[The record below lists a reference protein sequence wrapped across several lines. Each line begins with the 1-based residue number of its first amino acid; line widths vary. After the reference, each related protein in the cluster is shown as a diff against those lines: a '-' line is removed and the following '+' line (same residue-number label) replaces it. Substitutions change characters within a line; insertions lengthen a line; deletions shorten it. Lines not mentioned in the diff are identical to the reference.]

1 MKRKT
6 GTREWSEHSANWQVG
21 CSNGCLYCYARA
33 QALRFKRIA
42 TPEEWTTE
50 RLYDAPKRA
59 TLHYTREGV
68 TMCPTQH
75 DITPANLAA
84 SIEILTRLAAR
95 KNRLLIVSKPRLECI
110 DALMGDLKPFK
121 ERVEFRF
128 SIGCLDDGLRAVW
141 ESGASRIVE
150 RLDCVQLARM
160 RGFGVSVSAEP
171 LLEPWRA
178 PELVE
183 AAVGHGAS
191 EVWIGC
197 LNHIRAR
204 VGWAEGDDAV
214 AHAAVQVALWQRPEK
229 MREVYDSVKG
239 IPGIRFKDSYQ
250 KVLGLKSCRG

>member
-42 TPEEWTTE
+42 TPEEWTHEVVNEAAADKLCT
-50 RLYDAPKRA
+50 KRFK
-59 TLHYTREGV
+59 GV
-68 TMCPTQH
+68 VMCPTQH
-75 DITPANLAA
+75 DITPANL
-84 SIEILTRLAAR
+84 SVSRCVLLHLAMNG
-95 KNRLLIVSKPRLECI
+95 NRLLIVSKPRIKCI
-110 DALMGDLKPFK
+110 EALTADLMPFRD
-121 ERVEFRF
+121 RVEFRF
-128 SIGCLDDGLRAVW
+128 SIGCYSEAVRKAW
-141 ESGASRIVE
+141 EPGASSLTDRVG
-150 RLDCVQLARM
+150 CVVLAES
-160 RGFGVSVSAEP
+160 RGFRVSVSAEP
-171 LLEPWRA
+171 LLEPWA
-178 PELVE
+178 VMDLVHVLRW
-183 AAVGHGAS
+183 AGAG
-191 EVWIGC
+191 EIWIGC